1 MPSGKLFRW
10 LEKRR
15 KTRAEYVARGEFPP
29 GEFEAAMEN
38 IRAASYRPPNP
49 NYKGPKNA

>member
-1 MPSGKLFRW
+1 MPRGKLYRW

-15 KTRAEYVARGEFPP
+15 KTRAAYVARGEFPP

-38 IRAASYRPPNP
+38 IREASYRPPNP
-49 NYKGPKNA
+49 NYKIK